1 MLYSKQHTPSIVL
14 NIGGE
19 GMTYGELLKDL
30 RISAGLTQKQL
41 GLACGYPQSTAENTV
56 QYWEAGTRLPP
67 VMKLRILAEALN
79 VPVDKVVP
87 W

>member
-1 MLYSKQHTPSIVL
+1 MRYNEMLR
-14 NIGGE
+14 E
-19 GMTYGELLKDL
+19 L
-30 RISAGLTQKQL
+30 RIAAGKTQKQL
-41 GLACGYPQSTAENTV
+41 GKECGYPESTAENTI

-67 VMKLRILAEALN
+67 VKKLRTLADALN